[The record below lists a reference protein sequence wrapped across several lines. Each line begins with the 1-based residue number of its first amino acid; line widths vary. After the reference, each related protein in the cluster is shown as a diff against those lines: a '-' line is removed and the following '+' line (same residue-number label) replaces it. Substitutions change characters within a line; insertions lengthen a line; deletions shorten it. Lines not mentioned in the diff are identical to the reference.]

1 VYALAGAICW
11 GLLGTV
17 LGALPLQ
24 LAGLIVVVAYGAYF
38 GTVEAL
44 GRRGVPP
51 PGSRWQVPQGFVR
64 NASRR
69 RKLVIWGGILGP
81 GFLTRNPYAGF
92 GMLVALAAV
101 AGSPWL
107 GLIVAGTIGACHGT
121 GRALAMQRDAR
132 QASGL
137 EYLSSVAKSLYWRHC
152 DGLALAAIAA
162 AMLAGYRGLL

>member
-51 PGSRWQVPQGFVR
+51 PGSRWQVPQGLVR

-92 GMLVALAAV
+92 GMLVALSAV
-101 AGSPWL
+101 AGSARL

-121 GRALAMQRDAR
+121 GRAVALLRDAR